1 MRTLIIDIET
11 VGEDWDAIDSVTQE
25 ILKKPID
32 RKADTPEEWIQQVD
46 AMQSDLGLSPL
57 TGSIIVLGLYDLE
70 RAQGALYYVPKT
82 TKQYALGD
90 VVDGFVCKARS
101 EAMLLHEFWEGAQEY
116 DAFVTFSGRSFD
128 IPFLLHRSI
137 AHGIRPTRELMKY
150 RYLSQQSH
158 PFHIDLMD
166 ELTFYGATRRQS
178 LHLFCRTFGVESSKD
193 DGMTGPDVGDAYRTG
208 NLPDIIRYNVADVRA
223 TAQLYEKWR
232 ENLAP
237 KSFLQTV
244 DIM

>member
-11 VGEDWDAIDSVTQE
+11 VGEDWDVIDPVTQT

-32 RKADTPEEWIQQVD
+32 RRADTPEEWIQQVD
-46 AMQSDLGLSPL
+46 DMQNDLGLSPL

-82 TKQYALGD
+82 ALQYADGGEI
-90 VVDGFVCKARS
+90 DGFVCKARS
-101 EAMLLHEFWEGAQEY
+101 EAMLLHEFWEGAKEY

-128 IPFLLHRSI
+128 IPFLLLRSMT
-137 AHGIRPTRELMKY
+137 HGIRPTRELMKY
-150 RYLSQQSH
+150 RYLAQQSV

-166 ELTFYGATRRQS
+166 ELTFYGAQRRQS
-178 LHLFCRTFGVESSKD
+178 LHLFCRAFGIESSKD
-193 DGMTGPDVGDAYRTG
+193 DGMTGADVGDAYRAG
-208 NLPDIIRYNVADVRA
+208 KLPDIIRYNISDVRA

-232 ENLAP
+232 EYVAP
-237 KSFLQTV
+237 VSFLETS
-244 DIM
+244 DL